1 MAHGLELSA
10 KRGIGAGVGYGS
22 GVQVI
27 AGLYRHQQIE
37 LAPACGAVT
46 HGHHPVGEGSEVATF
61 IMGKV
66 VGGTVIHAADAR
78 LQVQVAHVIAHLA
91 GFIVAELGRE
101 VGHQDRAE
109 VLVGTIVEGA
119 SHVVGR
125 SLPQGLLVE
134 LDFIL
139 FDSSHQAGSQL
150 SVTDGEGVLHPG
162 VSCPLIGCR
171 LPVPQGVWVL
181 GAECLKSL
189 HVVLGRFRRTGRR
202 LCMRSHA
209 HEKSREEQ
217 IHLS

>member
-1 MAHGLELSA
+1 MAHGLELSS
-10 KRGIGAGVGYGS
+10 KCGIGIRIGHRS
-22 GVQVI
+22 GIQI
-27 AGLYRHQQIE
+27 LAGLYRHQQIE

-46 HGHHPVGEGSEVATF
+46 HGHHPVGEGGEVATF
-61 IMGKV
+61 IMGKA

-91 GFIVAELGRE
+91 CFIEAELARE

-109 VLVGTIVEGA
+109 VLVGAIVEGA
-119 SHVVGR
+119 RHVVGR

-134 LDFIL
+134 LDFVL
-139 FDSSHQAGSQL
+139 LDSSHQAGSQL

-171 LPVPQGVWVL
+171 LPVPQGVGVL